1 MENKISQAN
10 KYLMTVPAAVTPPV
24 WLTFLS
30 SITFLSD
37 TICSSKIVCR
47 SSLVQ
52 YFPQIH
58 WLAVLAYE
66 ILSVVVV
73 QWQERWGNYRAVC
86 PLVFLQCIAVV
97 NAVRP
102 LIWPIVKKSKEKRLK
117 YLYQKL
123 SWCCRSY
130 NVHFMSSYMLLRLF
144 WSNVSLLLLHD

>member
-10 KYLMTVPAAVTPPV
+10 KYLMTVPVAVTLPV

-58 WLAVLAYE
+58 WLAVLVYE

-86 PLVFLQCIAVV
+86 PLVSLQCIALV

-102 LIWPIVKKSKEKRLK
+102 LICPIVKKIKKKGKKAQIPLPAVK
-117 YLYQKL
+117 MVLQKL
-123 SWCCRSY
+123 QRAFY
-130 NVHFMSSYMLLRLF
+130 VI
-144 WSNVSLLLLHD
+144 LHVATFVLK